1 METFKL
7 PASNFEWVD
16 EKTVKSWSK
25 KDILNLPTQA
35 DIGYAFEV
43 DLVYPKKYHRV
54 RVIQIRMKGNKE
66 NNFFPSYFREMIS
79 SHWLR
84 TTAC

>member
-66 NNFFPSYFREMIS
+66 NNFFLPPIS
-79 SHWLR
+79 ER
-84 TTAC
+84 